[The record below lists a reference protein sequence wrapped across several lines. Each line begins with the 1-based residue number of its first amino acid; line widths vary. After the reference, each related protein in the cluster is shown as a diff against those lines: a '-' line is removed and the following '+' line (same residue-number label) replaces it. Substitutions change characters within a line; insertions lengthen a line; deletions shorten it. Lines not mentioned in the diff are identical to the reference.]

1 MRKDQRGQRSGANKQ
16 EGSGIKPV
24 ISSENLEGAEHLR
37 KKITK
42 DGDQPAHSIKQK
54 HPTRNTNKDNST
66 SAGGYRH

>member
-1 MRKDQRGQRSGANKQ
+1 MAYELCPSNKSICMRKDQRGQRSGANKQ

-42 DGDQPAHSIKQK
+42 DGDQPA
-54 HPTRNTNKDNST
+54 
-66 SAGGYRH
+66 G